1 VADFGKRVVIIGGGF
16 AGCEMTD
23 VLLDKG
29 KKITL
34 LEEGPKI
41 GYDVGQSNI
50 WMVKQKIKETG
61 TVVATNVKV
70 LEITKKGV
78 RAKVSNEDKFF
89 EADTVAMALPLLP
102 NDKLSKELE
111 KKGFVVRTI
120 GDASTAGKIM
130 EAVLAGLKASYEI

>member
-1 VADFGKRVVIIGGGF
+1 MVIIGGGF

-50 WMVKQKIKETG
+50 WVVRKKIKETG

-70 LEITKKGV
+70 LEITPKGV
-78 RAKVSNEDKFF
+78 KAKVGNEEKFF
-89 EADTVAMALPLLP
+89 EADTVVMALPLQP

-120 GDASTAGKIM
+120 GDAATAGKIM